1 MPSPDQT
8 QSRAASGHYSSSL
21 IDLKRFKQ
29 ARSLLRKTMPIARRF
44 LGENNELTLK
54 MRRVYGRVLYMNN
67 GATLDHLREAVT
79 TLGETERAARR
90 VLGGPHPLTVDI
102 EGELRNA
109 RAALRARE
117 TPSSSPGA

>member
-1 MPSPDQT
+1 M
-8 QSRAASGHYSSSL
+8 
-21 IDLKRFKQ
+21 
-29 ARSLLRKTMPIARRF
+29 RKTMPIARRF

-109 RAALRARE
+109 RAALRACD
-117 TPSSSPGA
+117 TPPDELDEVEDA

>member
-1 MPSPDQT
+1 M
-8 QSRAASGHYSSSL
+8 RKIGFFKLRLEAAANPSSSL

-79 TLGETERAARR
+79 TLAETEPAARR
-90 VLGGPHPLTVDI
+90 VLGGSHPLTTEI
-102 EGELRNA
+102 EGDLRDA
-109 RAALRARE
+109 RDALRARE
-117 TPSSSPGA
+117 TPPRSA